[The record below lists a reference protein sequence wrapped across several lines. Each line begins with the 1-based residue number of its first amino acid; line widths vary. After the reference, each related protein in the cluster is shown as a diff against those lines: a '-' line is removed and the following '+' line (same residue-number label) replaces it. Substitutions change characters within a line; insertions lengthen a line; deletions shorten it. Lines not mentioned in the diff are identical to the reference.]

1 MIGKLTFSRS
11 KGDEVLLGG
20 QVVNQVQRNVIVK
33 QAYSFN
39 FDILSYFF
47 LINTDNISKRNKI
60 K

>member
-39 FDILSYFF
+39 FDIVFV
-47 LINTDNISKRNKI
+47 LIKK